1 MWESNVFT
9 GGGIEKSN
17 WLILRLFPGDFDN
30 ISALKD
36 SVEGVTAVLFN
47 VLAVTTPWHGTR
59 GDSFKEYHQGCHC
72 IRHSHHDHLFQ
83 CCNDGKPRNVPELG
97 PRLPYHSGVVL
108 AKQSTNRVKYWTI
121 LRPAF
126 LMNKYRRP
134 TAFSMLP
141 DLIQRR
147 AFLIVYKPRTAMT
160 VVDLGDVGETRS
172 GRDQQ
177 TLGI

>member
-1 MWESNVFT
+1 MFSYIFT
-9 GGGIEKSN
+9 IKCGKVIFSPAGASEKSN

-36 SVEGVTAVLFN
+36 AVEGVTAVLFN

-97 PRLPYHSGVVL
+97 PRLPYPLAWYWQNKTQIGSNTGLFLDPHFWRISTADRLLSLCFLTWFRGEHS
-108 AKQSTNRVKYWTI
+108 W
-121 LRPAF
+121 
-126 LMNKYRRP
+126 
-134 TAFSMLP
+134 
-141 DLIQRR
+141 
-147 AFLIVYKPRTAMT
+147 
-160 VVDLGDVGETRS
+160 
-172 GRDQQ
+172 
-177 TLGI
+177 